1 MTSLEI
7 TFWLSVAIL
16 FYCYVGYGVLL
27 FFWNT
32 LKQLVSPPSGDQDF
46 ELLPVTLIVAA
57 FNEEAVLER
66 KINNTREIDYPAD
79 LFQVIFITDGSTDN
93 STDLVTQ
100 HDFITLLH
108 QTRRQGKSAAIKRAM
123 RFVREP

>member
-79 LFQVIFITDGSTDN
+79 RFQGIFNTERASDN
-93 STDLVTQ
+93 LTNLLVLS
-100 HDFITLLH
+100 HFDRLLVRAKI
-108 QTRRQGKSAAIKRAM
+108 QTKK
-123 RFVREP
+123 